1 MPTSALVVS
10 VESVNGPISRY
21 YAKYLSTERTW
32 SGWLAG
38 GPGFELRLTV
48 SRKSA
53 RPGHF
58 CKKSAT
64 MFALI

>member
-32 SGWLAG
+32 SGWLAVEAVCRE
-38 GPGFELRLTV
+38 PV
-48 SRKSA
+48 SGVEIPS
-53 RPGHF
+53 
-58 CKKSAT
+58 
-64 MFALI
+64 